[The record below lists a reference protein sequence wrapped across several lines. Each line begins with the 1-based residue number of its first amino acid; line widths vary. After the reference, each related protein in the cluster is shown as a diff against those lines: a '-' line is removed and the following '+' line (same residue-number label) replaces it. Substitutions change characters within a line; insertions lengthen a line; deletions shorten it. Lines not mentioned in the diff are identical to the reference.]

1 MVNIVP
7 YNVAFL
13 IIVLGSFIL
22 SLGIVA
28 LSIPKNAKKV
38 RVVVTVIELKLKS
51 LLISSEY
58 KLFKSMKKTPITPT
72 KMIGITF
79 NTTVVF

>member
-1 MVNIVP
+1 MKIVP

-13 IIVLGSFIL
+13 IILLGLFIL

-28 LSIPKNAKKV
+28 LSIPKKAKKV

-51 LLISSEY
+51 LLISS
-58 KLFKSMKKTPITPT
+58 K
-72 KMIGITF
+72 
-79 NTTVVF
+79 

>member
-13 IIVLGSFIL
+13 IILLALFIL

-28 LSIPKNAKKV
+28 LSIPKKAKKV
-38 RVVVTVIELKLKS
+38 RVVVTVIELKLIS
-51 LLISSEY
+51 LPISSEY
-58 KLFKSMKKTPITPT
+58 KLFKSMKKTPIIPT

-79 NTTVVF
+79 NTTVIF